1 MQSYLRPI
9 LLVAMSAPAWCW
21 GPAGHHIV
29 ALIAEQRLSPEARA
43 RVNHLLF
50 DGKFTMAQISVCPDA
65 LRAAER
71 GAIRP
76 EEQYCVEVAGQV
88 PKDSAPWHYIDIP
101 YSVKSG
107 ALDPYCPA
115 GACIT
120 AKIAAFARTLHD
132 SKDDGERRAALMY
145 LVHFLGDI
153 NQPLHAIERNCDQ
166 GGNQEHVDFYLK
178 DQERA
183 DRRLHAVWDSDLLDK
198 AMADDKIADE
208 GQYAD
213 SLRAAIKE
221 QDAGKWAQE
230 SVTQIAWDSHDLAVR
245 YAYRGIPD
253 QDFCAI
259 REAMAKDP
267 NLKPPAPKDHGSD
280 GGV

>member
-71 GAIRP
+71 GPIRP
-76 EEQYCVEVAGQV
+76 EEQYCRSRWPARS
-88 PKDSAPWHYIDIP
+88 PRIPAWHYIDIP
-101 YSVKSG
+101 YSVQSG
-107 ALDPYCPA
+107 ALDPYCPG

-132 SKDDGERRAALMY
+132 SKEDGERRAALMY

-208 GQYAD
+208 VSMRTHCGRR
-213 SLRAAIKE
+213 SRSRMP
-221 QDAGKWAQE
+221 GKWAQE

-267 NLKPPAPKDHGSD
+267 N
-280 GGV
+280 